1 MNNNQFKDTEL
12 LLRAVLPSEI
22 YWENG
27 SLSSAA
33 FKDRKGLSV
42 DRVNDR
48 NLEIAVEKIKTTLR
62 GSIVSV
68 FVRDCHDVSACVKYL
83 PSQNNPYHCEIHHSE
98 KVKLLDEIQAK
109 HLASVAQ
116 IQYDCM
122 AIPTI

>member
-1 MNNNQFKDTEL
+1 MNNQFKDTEL

-33 FKDRKGLSV
+33 FKDRRGLSV
-42 DRVNDR
+42 DRVYDR
-48 NLEIAVEKIKTTLR
+48 NLQEAVVKMKTTLR

-68 FVRDCHDVSACVKYL
+68 FVGDCRNVSACVKYL
-83 PSQNNPYHCEIHHSE
+83 PSQSNRYHCEIHHNK
-98 KVKLLDEIQAK
+98 KVKLLDEVQAK
-109 HLASVAQ
+109 YLATVAQ
-116 IQYDCM
+116 VQYDCM